1 MKFELIDK
9 EPMSARIKVIGV
21 GGGGSN
27 AVNYMIKSGLQ
38 GVDFIVSNT
47 DLKAL
52 EASSSSRRIQ
62 LGAHL
67 TRGLGAGANPEVGRN
82 AALESKDEIQDAF
95 RETDM
100 LFIAAGMGGGTG
112 TGAAPAV
119 AQLPKGLGVFTRVVV
134 TKPFQFEGPKRS
146 RVAEEGIRAMKEVV
160 DTIITIPNQRLLSLG
175 VKGAKLME
183 MFKRVDDVLLFAV
196 KGISDIIMIQGLI
209 NVDFADVRTVMSEM
223 GLALMG
229 TGVGA
234 GTNRGL
240 EAAQAAISSPL
251 LDDVTISGAR
261 GVLINVTG
269 GFDMTLDEVNEAV
282 SLINEQAHED
292 ANIIFGTVLDENLTD
307 ELRVTVIATG
317 ISKEEEIPVPAAETV
332 RVLRPRRQGLDQT
345 KEKQA
350 VSRRAIEEPGPYYQ
364 RGPQMDAR
372 RGAPAPGNYVR
383 SPQASSAPDFYY
395 DEDEL
400 EVPTFLRRD
409 AD

>member
-1 MKFELIDK
+1 
-9 EPMSARIKVIGV
+9 
-21 GGGGSN
+21 
-27 AVNYMIKSGLQ
+27 
-38 GVDFIVSNT
+38 
-47 DLKAL
+47 
-52 EASSSSRRIQ
+52 
-62 LGAHL
+62 
-67 TRGLGAGANPEVGRN
+67 
-82 AALESKDEIQDAF
+82 
-95 RETDM
+95 

-112 TGAAPAV
+112 TGAAPVV
-119 AQLPKGLGVFTRVVV
+119 AQLAKEMGVLTVAVV

-332 RVLRPRRQGLDQT
+332 RVLRPRRQPVDQT